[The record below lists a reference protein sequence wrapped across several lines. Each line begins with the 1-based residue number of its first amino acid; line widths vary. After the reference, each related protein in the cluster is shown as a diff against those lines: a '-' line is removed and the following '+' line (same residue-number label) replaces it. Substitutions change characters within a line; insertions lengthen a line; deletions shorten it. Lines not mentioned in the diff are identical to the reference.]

1 LCNEYSIAER
11 LTTSVVS
18 FLRQPLGVR
27 KMELQE
33 IFMGSTN
40 AKKHEGSGRLLSL
53 IRCMA
58 LLTMLALVS
67 LVPQSVFPQASSQT
81 PAPRTP
87 PAVGTIKS
95 INGTTLVLATDTG
108 AEVKVQLNPGVKFLR
123 VPPDSKD
130 LKEATA
136 IQVNDLQVGDR
147 ILVRGKAGDD
157 PSTFVAAAVIAMKK
171 ADIDE
176 KKAHDQE
183 EWQKR
188 GIGGLVKEVDPAN
201 STVTIGTM
209 SAAGPKDVTVNI
221 SKSTILRR
229 YAPGSVKFDDAK
241 ASTFDEIKPGDQ
253 LRARGTKSDDGN
265 SFTGV
270 EVVTGS
276 FRNVSGTI
284 SAVDAAAGTLTV
296 ADLISNKTVTVRV
309 RPDTQLRKLP
319 APMAQMIAARLK
331 GVAPGGA
338 PPTGAPPQ
346 AAGGPGNAAGPGNAS
361 PASSGPG
368 GAASGAFSNKNGGGG
383 GGARGDLQ
391 QVLSRLPAS
400 GLNDFQKG
408 DAVLI
413 VATSSP
419 SDANFSAITIV
430 GGVEPI
436 LQASPQGQASS
447 ILSPWSLSNGG
458 GGDTGTP

>member
-1 LCNEYSIAER
+1 
-11 LTTSVVS
+11 
-18 FLRQPLGVR
+18 
-27 KMELQE
+27 MELQE
-33 IFMGSTN
+33 ILMGNIN
-40 AKKHEGSGRLLSL
+40 ANKHEGSGRLLFL
-53 IRCMA
+53 IRRMA

-67 LVPQSVFPQASSQT
+67 LVPHSVFSQASSQA
-81 PAPRTP
+81 PAPKTP

-95 INGTTLVLATDTG
+95 INATAIVLATDAG
-108 AEVKVQLNPGVKFLR
+108 AEVKVQLNPGVNFLR

-130 LKEATA
+130 LKEAVA
-136 IQVNDLQVGDR
+136 IQASDLQVGDR
-147 ILVRGKAGDD
+147 ILVRGKAGGD
-157 PSTFVAAAVIAMKK
+157 PNTFVAAAVIAMKK

-183 EWQKR
+183 EWQRR

-201 STVTIGTM
+201 GTVTIGTM

-241 ASTFDEIKPGDQ
+241 TSTFDEIKSGDQ

-265 SFTGV
+265 SFTAV

-284 SAVDAAAGTLTV
+284 SAVDAGAGTLTV
-296 ADLISNKTVTVRV
+296 ADLISNKTITVRV
-309 RPDTQLRKLP
+309 RPDTQLRKIP

-331 GVAPGGA
+331 GVGSAGA
-338 PPTGAPPQ
+338 PPTSAPPQ
-346 AAGGPGNAAGPGNAS
+346 AGGASNAAG
-361 PASSGPG
+361 PASSGPA
-368 GAASGAFSNKNGGGG
+368 GAPTGASSNRGGGG

-419 SDANFSAITIV
+419 SDVNFSAITIV